1 MFMCS
6 AEELPEREKLQLLRR
21 LESNL
26 GRDKLCLDICY
37 VSERHLEHR
46 RSLRVFLVGWF
57 VD

>member
-1 MFMCS
+1 MCS